1 MSFGFVEDS
10 VRQYIVECMNNI
22 IRVENLPFERADAQ
36 VEIKDTYGRGQRFP
50 DIVLWEKG
58 RVLGKAALLIEL
70 KQPKYVPMDVNVVE
84 DAFLKASKIGAPY
97 FATSNIQNL
106 VLFDSFERA
115 SLMDRRKGVYRISPS
130 IGHPN
135 DIVRENV
142 RKEIEEGLRAF
153 LLSFSEIY
161 RGIKPLPT
169 LAVDEFFIYN
179 LRWFVDSLSIPL
191 TEALQNEFE
200 KNLEFKKG
208 FQQWFS
214 EQGWTPP
221 LNTKNYYDEFNRAAR
236 QYLYL
241 LANKLMFYLVLK
253 LHIPQLPELKI
264 DEAKNGRELK
274 ALLQKYFDEAE
285 IESGDYD
292 TIFGMNFIEKFPI
305 PDEIV
310 DSLQMFITNLSK
322 YDFRRLGYTDL
333 GKIFDKLIPSEERHK
348 LGQYF
353 TSQRHKDGSYWPDV
367 VDMILA
373 FTIKSPEATVL
384 DGAVGAG
391 TFLVRSY
398 SRIKYLN
405 PYMSHEDIIG
415 RLYGVDIAK
424 FPALLS
430 AINLAIRDLSAKEN
444 YPIIVNKDFF
454 KIVPSGEQNT
464 LRQWANIKQRLL
476 LLTSREEREIP
487 FPLVDA
493 FVGNPPYTRQEEMED
508 YIPGYKDT
516 LSKIVEREW
525 KLRLGKRCSIY
536 IYFMLHGLKFLKEEG
551 RLGYITS
558 NSWLDVDYGKYLQEI
573 LLKNTKIIAIIESKV
588 ERWFEDADVNTAIT
602 IVEKCSNETE
612 RNSNLV
618 KFVQLK
624 KKLEEIIPTTN
635 ENERWKALD
644 ELVEKIEE
652 TNSYYEDERLRI
664 YPKLQQELWNEGYN
678 EEEQAYEGS
687 KWGKYVRAPEIFF
700 KILEKGKGLFV
711 PLKEIAEVRF
721 GIKTGANE
729 FFYLTEEQIQKL
741 GIEREFW
748 MHPVKHD
755 EWFKIRE
762 HIPKEDFWIDKG
774 GKYFKSSQ
782 YAGIH
787 KIDDVLI
794 DENVIWIPN
803 YLIKS
808 PKECKS
814 IIVDPKALKYRV
826 LMIHK
831 DKKDLKGTNVL
842 KYIEEGEGQG
852 YHKKSTCASRQKWYE
867 LTEVS
872 GNLACMMSLSD
883 RFVFWYNNLNSFL
896 DARLYGITFKKNVDD
911 FVLCAVLNSTLSI
924 FFVELFGRVNLGEG
938 ALDVKVYEYAQI
950 PIVNLFA
957 INSYKLKRLRE
968 SFLKLSK
975 RSIDSIFKELGTNS
989 PQDVSLDKVK
999 TDRITLDKIIS
1010 EILGL
1015 TEEEQLEVYRAVIDL
1030 VKSRVEK
1037 AKSVERKGNHG
1048 QSEIEVLAEDVFRE
1062 AELSPIPKFP
1072 ESYIDLLDVKEV
1084 KRIPLGTKCEIKA
1097 TLEGI
1102 WLNVDGEMIPCSSY
1116 EEAKFLYW
1124 AVQAGKE
1131 EVPIPSSKE
1140 KMAYA
1145 VNLFEKEF
1153 DERVKVLDSWL
1164 EKNIPNQKER
1174 KAIRE
1179 KVIEKMLKS

>member
-1 MSFGFVEDS
+1 
-10 VRQYIVECMNNI
+10 
-22 IRVENLPFERADAQ
+22 
-36 VEIKDTYGRGQRFP
+36 
-50 DIVLWEKG
+50 
-58 RVLGKAALLIEL
+58 
-70 KQPKYVPMDVNVVE
+70 
-84 DAFLKASKIGAPY
+84 FLKASKIGAPY

-115 SLMDRRKGVYRISPS
+115 SLMDRRKGVYRISSS

-142 RKEIEEGLRAF
+142 RKEIEEGLRTF
-153 LLSFSEIY
+153 LLGFSEIY

-191 TEALQNEFE
+191 TEALQKEFE

-274 ALLQKYFDEAE
+274 SILQKYFDKAE

-322 YDFRRLGYTDL
+322 YDFSRLGYTDL

-367 VDMILA
+367 VDLILA

-464 LRQWANIKQRLL
+464 LRQWADIKQRLL

-588 ERWFEDADVNTAIT
+588 ERWFEDADINTTIT
-602 IVEKCSNETE
+602 IVEKCGNETE
-612 RNSNLV
+612 RNKNIV

-624 KKLEEIIPTTN
+624 KKLEEIIPTAN

-652 TNSYYEDERLRI
+652 TDSYYEDEKLRI

-762 HIPKEDFWIDKG
+762 HIPKEDIWIDKG

-787 KIDDVLI
+787 KIDDILI
-794 DENVIWIPN
+794 DGNVIWIPN

-814 IIVDPKALKYRV
+814 IIVDPKDLKYRV

-831 DKKDLKGTNVL
+831 DKKDLKGTNIL
-842 KYIEEGEGQG
+842 KYIELGEEKG
-852 YHKKSTCASRQKWYE
+852 YHKRPTCASRQRWYE
-867 LTEVS
+867 LPKLADADILFRQFFDVIFNFPLKQSTMFSDHTFYFICLKDSSFAKIVS
-872 GNLACMMSLSD
+872 AL
-883 RFVFWYNNLNSFL
+883 LNSSL
-896 DARLYGITFKKNVDD
+896 YNLIVELYGRTVMGQG
-911 FVLCAVLNSTLSI
+911 VLINYGP
-924 FFVELFGRVNLGEG
+924 EMRP
-938 ALDVKVYEYAQI
+938 I
-950 PIVNLFA
+950 PIINL
-957 INSYKLKRLRE
+957 SKLFEFQQKLE
-968 SFLKLSK
+968 KVFNTLSK
-975 RSIDSIFKELGTNS
+975 RDVASVFEEIGANS
-989 PQDVSLDKVK
+989 SEEVSLNKVK
-999 TDRITLDKIIS
+999 VDRRELDKIIMG

-1015 TEEEQLEVYRAVIDL
+1015 TEEEQLEVYRAVVDL
-1030 VKSRVEK
+1030 VKSRIER
-1037 AKSVERKGNHG
+1037 AESVKRKGKREK
-1048 QSEIEVLAEDVFRE
+1048 SEIEFLAEDVFRE
-1062 AELSPIPKFP
+1062 TGLSPLPKFP

-1084 KRIPLGTKCEIKA
+1084 KRLPLGTKCEIKT

-1124 AVQAGKE
+1124 AVQVGKE
-1131 EVPIPSSKE
+1131 DVPIPSSKE

-1164 EKNIPNQKER
+1164 QQNIPNQKER
-1174 KAIRE
+1174 KVIRE
-1179 KVIEKMLKS
+1179 KVIEKMLKSKNLAP

>member
-1 MSFGFVEDS
+1 
-10 VRQYIVECMNNI
+10 
-22 IRVENLPFERADAQ
+22 
-36 VEIKDTYGRGQRFP
+36 
-50 DIVLWEKG
+50 
-58 RVLGKAALLIEL
+58 
-70 KQPKYVPMDVNVVE
+70 
-84 DAFLKASKIGAPY
+84 FLKASKIGAPY

-253 LHIPQLPELKI
+253 LHIPQLSELKI

-274 ALLQKYFDEAE
+274 ALLQKYFDKAE

-353 TSQRHKDGSYWPDV
+353 TSQRHQDGSYWPDV

-454 KIVPSGEQNT
+454 KIIPSGEQNT
-464 LRQWANIKQRLL
+464 LRQWTDIKQRLL

-508 YIPGYKDT
+508 YIPRYKDT

-536 IYFMLHGLKFLKEEG
+536 IYFMLHGLKFLKEGG

-588 ERWFEDADVNTAIT
+588 ERWFEDADINTIIT
-602 IVEKCSNETE
+602 VVEKCSNETE
-612 RNSNLV
+612 RNKNMV

-624 KKLEEIIPTTN
+624 KKLEEIVPTAN

-652 TNSYYEDERLRI
+652 TNSYYEDEKLRM

-678 EEEQAYEGS
+678 EEEQEYEGS
-687 KWGKYVRAPEIFF
+687 KWGKYIRAPEIFYI
-700 KILEKGKGLFV
+700 ILEKGSGKFCKLAQISKGIRYGL
-711 PLKEIAEVRF
+711 
-721 GIKTGANE
+721 KTGAE
-729 FFYLTEEQIQKL
+729 DFFYLDDEKMKKY
-741 GIEREFW
+741 GIKPKF
-748 MHPVKHD
+748 VKPILTSPN
-755 EWFKIRE
+755 ESPSILILPEYLRMYLLYVNL
-762 HIPKEDFWIDKG
+762 DKN
-774 GKYFKSSQ
+774 
-782 YAGIH
+782 
-787 KIDDVLI
+787 KIDDIPLLNYI
-794 DENVIWIPN
+794 KLGENQGIPARPS
-803 YLIKS
+803 IKGRN
-808 PKECKS
+808 P
-814 IIVDPKALKYRV
+814 
-826 LMIHK
+826 
-831 DKKDLKGTNVL
+831 
-842 KYIEEGEGQG
+842 
-852 YHKKSTCASRQKWYE
+852 WYSFGG
-867 LTEVS
+867 LTPW
-872 GNLACMMSLSD
+872 NFAIQRLFND
-883 RFVFWYNNLNSFL
+883 RFVIFYNPYSLFIDDSFTE
-896 DARLYGITFKKNVDD
+896 LYIEQNEE
-911 FVLCAVLNSTLSI
+911 AIASVLNSTLAYL
-924 FFVELFGRVNLGEG
+924 LFEINGSVGLGQG
-938 ALDVKVYEYAQI
+938 ALFLSSQDIKSLSFIDVRKI
-950 PIVNLFA
+950 PEQV
-957 INSYKLKRLRE
+957 
-968 SFLKLSK
+968 FLKLSEIFRRFSK
-975 RSIDSIFKELGTNS
+975 RTIGSVFEEVGANS
-989 PQDVSLDKVK
+989 PEEVSLDKVK
-999 TDRITLDKIIS
+999 ADRRELDKIIMG

-1015 TEEEQLEVYRAVIDL
+1015 TEKEQLEVYRAVVDL
-1030 VKSRVEK
+1030 VKSRIER
-1037 AKSVERKGNHG
+1037 AESVKRKGKREK
-1048 QSEIEVLAEDVFRE
+1048 SEIEVLAEDVFRE
-1062 AELSPIPKFP
+1062 TGLSPLPKFP
-1072 ESYIDLLDVKEV
+1072 EVYIDLLDVKEV
-1084 KRIPLGTKCEIKA
+1084 KRIPLGTKCEIKT

-1164 EKNIPNQKER
+1164 QQNIPNQKER

-1179 KVIEKMLKS
+1179 KVIEKMLKSKI